1 MADPLGCVAVTETGL
16 KLALAVGKLIQALH
30 DAPDELL
37 ALSNELCDLRLTVER
52 VRQATSNTAHPSEL
66 PGIGP
71 LLFQARI
78 RFEEAERILT
88 RLGQLGP
95 YGTVWNLNTWER
107 ILWQKEKKKVVVLQK
122 QLRAIRSN
130 VSLILG
136 THSSYARL
144 DARLGD
150 ALCNALQPQYK

>member
-16 KLALAVGKLIQALH
+16 KLGLAVGKLIQALH

-52 VRQATSNTAHPSEL
+52 VRQATSHTVQPLEL

-107 ILWQKEKKKVVVLQK
+107 FLWQKEKKKVVVLQK

-130 VSLILG
+130 MSLILG
-136 THSSYARL
+136 THSSYARP
-144 DARLGD
+144 DA
-150 ALCNALQPQYK
+150 